1 MYSINESLSDKLPIK
16 SNNQCNR
23 LNFVI
28 KKYSSKYL
36 SAKSLWLLL
45 FALLVSGCKEKQAPP
60 QAPPSPD
67 IGFIVTKAIP
77 FQIYTELPGRTLSS
91 ITADIRPQV
100 GGIITEQLFEGGN
113 KVKKGQPLYLIDPA
127 PYQLALSQAKSS
139 LETAKANK
147 FTTQKLANRYK
158 KLIKD
163 GAISQQVYD
172 EAIAN
177 NLEAIAA
184 VKSAKAAVENAELN
198 LGYTNVASPIDGIIG
213 RSMITVG
220 TLVTANQSTALASV
234 RAFDPMYVD
243 LTASSNDLL
252 AYKQSRINNKSNNI
266 DPFRMSVYLVLDN
279 GQKYPNPGKLLF
291 ADQSVDESTSSFTL
305 RASFPNSDQFLV
317 PGLFV
322 QAFVPTTFEDKAIFI
337 PVGALSRN
345 TKGDGQVMVINKE
358 NKVEMVEVDAKQI
371 IDNQWLVTKGLTGGE
386 KVITSGLQFIK
397 PMMPVAKSH
406 QIDHEQPKSLK

>member
-1 MYSINESLSDKLPIK
+1 MSDKLTAK
-16 SNNQCNR
+16 SDNQSSWMK
-23 LNFVI
+23 LLT
-28 KKYSSKYL
+28 KKYSANL
-36 SAKSLWLLL
+36 LGIKSLWFVL

-77 FQIYTELPGRTLSS
+77 FQVYTELPGRTLSS

-100 GGIITEQLFEGGN
+100 GGIIIEQLFEGGS
-113 KVKKGQPLYLIDPA
+113 KVEKGQSLYLIDPA

-184 VKSAKAAVENAELN
+184 VKSAKAAVEDARLN
-198 LGYTNVASPIDGIIG
+198 LGYTKVTSPIEGIVG
-213 RSMITVG
+213 RSLITVG
-220 TLVTANQSTALASV
+220 TLVTANQSTALTSV
-234 RAFDPMYVD
+234 RAYDPMYVD

-252 AYKQSRINNKSNNI
+252 AYKQSKAKDKGSN
-266 DPFRMSVYLVLDN
+266 DPFTKNVYLVLDN
-279 GQKYPNPGKLLF
+279 GQKYQGAGKLLF
-291 ADQSVDESTSSFTL
+291 ADQNVEESTSSFTL
-305 RASFPNSDQFLV
+305 RASFANPDQFLV

-322 QAFVPTTFEDKAIFI
+322 QALVPTSFEDKAIFI

-345 TKGDGQVMVINKE
+345 TKGDGQVMVINKD
-358 NKVEMVEVDAKQI
+358 NKVEMLEVDAKQI
-371 IDNQWLVTKGLTGGE
+371 IDNQWLITKGLTGGE
-386 KVITSGLQFIK
+386 KVITSGLQFIR

>member
-1 MYSINESLSDKLPIK
+1 MYSINKSLSDKLPTK
-16 SNNQCNR
+16 SNNQYSWM
-23 LNFVI
+23 NFLI
-28 KKYSSKYL
+28 KKYSFNFL
-36 SAKSLWLLL
+36 GFKSFSFLL
-45 FALLVSGCKEKQAPP
+45 FALLASGCKEKQAPP
-60 QAPPSPD
+60 QAPPSPS

-77 FQIYTELPGRTLSS
+77 FQVYTELSGRTLSS
-91 ITADIRPQV
+91 VTADIRPQV
-100 GGIITEQLFEGGN
+100 GGIIIGQLFEGGS
-113 KVKKGQPLYLIDPA
+113 KIKKGQPLYLIDPA

-139 LETAKANK
+139 LETAKANQ

-177 NLEAIAA
+177 DLEAIAA
-184 VKSAKAAVENAELN
+184 VKSARAAVADARLN
-198 LGYTNVASPIDGIIG
+198 LSYTKVASPIEGIIG
-213 RSMITVG
+213 RSMVTVG

-252 AYKQSRINNKSNNI
+252 AYKQSKATNKANN
-266 DPFRMSVYLVLDN
+266 DPFTKHVYLVLDN
-279 GQKYPNPGKLLF
+279 GQKYQSAGKLLF
-291 ADQSVDESTSSFTL
+291 ADQSVEESTSSFTL
-305 RASFPNSDQFLV
+305 RASFPNPDQFLV

-322 QAFVPTTFEDKAIFI
+322 QALVPTTFEDKAIFI
-337 PVGALSRN
+337 PAGALSRN
-345 TKGDGQVMVINKE
+345 TKGDGQVMVINKD
-358 NKVEMVEVDAKQI
+358 NKVEMLEVDAKQL
-371 IDNQWLVTKGLTGGE
+371 IDNQWLITKGLTGGE

-397 PMMPVAKSH
+397 PMMPVVKSH